1 LLASCAVEDYEYGSI
16 DDISSMDSSGR
27 IITDS
32 NGQQTMDLDNQSMTD
47 LGDQATMDSSNQI
60 AADPSNQTTTYSSEV
75 SAADQNFAASNYDSL
90 FDLYSQVPNMPAVT
104 CLAFPASDLDG
115 DDAIDLL
122 VMNISSQPDT
132 KTFNSNVSAISG
144 ANGRMLWQKEYPG
157 SLVFALTAGD
167 LNDDGQTDIMVDEI
181 VAEEG
186 LSQHSSVSILDG
198 ENGMEIWSHPQ
209 MLAMT
214 LAYPIRDVNGDGAPE
229 ILVHTFGIDSINSSM
244 STRISRVSGKD
255 GTTLDDKIFS
265 DGLAIEYPS
274 GNLTSDDVQ
283 DSIIAIYHMNSSTI
297 SNINDDIMNITATTF
312 EATDGNERIA
322 LWEKSFDGLSVALPA
337 TDLTGD
343 DLDELAVYLI
353 RYAENGSISNDIAVL
368 QGSDGEVLW
377 EKSFGGSMALAVTGV
392 DHTGEGLRDMI
403 IYRQL
408 GSEGSGSEV
417 LAVKG
422 DDGRL
427 LWSRPG
433 MIYIPSGL
441 LSEDLLSF
449 LPVSQ

>member
-1 LLASCAVEDYEYGSI
+1 
-16 DDISSMDSSGR
+16 MDSSGR
-27 IITDS
+27 IIADS
-32 NGQQTMDLDNQSMTD
+32 SGQQTMDLDNQSMTD
-47 LGDQATMDSSNQI
+47 FGDPATMDSSNQI
-60 AADPSNQTTTYSSEV
+60 AADSSNQTSADSSEV
-75 SAADQNFAASNYDSL
+75 RAEDQDFAGDNYDSL
-90 FDLYSQVPNMPAVT
+90 FDSYSQIPNMPAVT
-104 CLAFPASDLDG
+104 SLAFPASDLDG
-115 DDAIDLL
+115 DDAMDLL
-122 VMNISSQPDT
+122 VMNISSEPDT

-144 ANGRMLWQKEYPG
+144 ADGRILWQKEYPG
-157 SLVFALTAGD
+157 SLVFAMTAGD
-167 LNDDGQTDIMVDEI
+167 LNDDGKTDIMVDEI
-181 VAEEG
+181 MAEEG
-186 LSQHSSVSILDG
+186 LSLHSSISILDG
-198 ENGMEIWSHPQ
+198 EDGLEIWSLPQ
-209 MLAMT
+209 MMAMT
-214 LAYPIRDVNGDGAPE
+214 LAYPIRDVDGDDASE
-229 ILVHTFGIDSINSSM
+229 ILVHTFGIDSINSSI
-244 STRISRVSGKD
+244 STRISRVSGKE
-255 GTTLDDKIFS
+255 GTTLDERIFS

-274 GNLTSDDVQ
+274 GNLTSDDLQ

-312 EATDGNERIA
+312 EAIDGDERIA
-322 LWEKSFDGLSVALPA
+322 LWEKSFDGLAVALPA

-377 EKSFGGSMALAVTGV
+377 EKSFGGSMALAVPGV
-392 DHTGEGLRDMI
+392 DHTGEGLRDLI

-433 MIYIPSGL
+433 MVYIPSGL

-449 LPVSQ
+449 LPVPL